1 MGKQPQRK
9 VYERRPRHHLTQYH
23 GMTRT
28 LHRLLRTVEGHARAI
43 TLGMVLV
50 ASIMT
55 TPSSLEAQGE
65 TQATHE
71 RGPWWTLWSTPTP
84 HDRVLVGMITT
95 HLYNLDELPT
105 NNNAIGAIYRGV
117 LGATFIT
124 THGPR
129 GFVAA
134 IERSWF
140 EGTLGPARTMFGFRT
155 GLVYG
160 YDERLFGLAGKTP
173 ILPYGQPVALIR
185 LGPVSLDFTYTWVVV
200 SLTAGISF
208 W

>member
-1 MGKQPQRK
+1 MN
-9 VYERRPRHHLTQYH
+9 
-23 GMTRT
+23 RT
-28 LHRLLRTVEGHARAI
+28 LRGLIRAI
-43 TLGMVLV
+43 HGLTRAATLPMAV
-50 ASIMT
+50 AGALAT
-55 TPSSLEAQGE
+55 GPSPVEAQDG
-65 TQATHE
+65 THE

-84 HDRVLVGMITT
+84 HDRVLAGMITT

-105 NNNAIGAIYRGV
+105 NNNAIGVMYRGV

-129 GFVAA
+129 GLVAA

-140 EGTLGPARTMFGFRT
+140 EGTFGPARTMFGFRT

-160 YDERLFGLAGKTP
+160 YDERLFALAGKTP

-185 LGPVSLDFTYTWVVV
+185 LGPVSMDFTYTWVVV

>member
-1 MGKQPQRK
+1 MGKQPHRK
-9 VYERRPRHHLTQYH
+9 VYERRPPHHLTLSS
-23 GMTRT
+23 GMIRT
-28 LHRLLRTVEGHARAI
+28 LLGLIRTIHGLTRAAPLTLMAVAALAIAPSTIEGQDA
-43 TLGMVLV
+43 
-50 ASIMT
+50 
-55 TPSSLEAQGE
+55 PDP
-65 TQATHE
+65 
-71 RGPWWTLWSTPTP
+71 RGAWWTLWSTPTP

-105 NNNAIGAIYRGV
+105 NNQAIGAMYRGV

-140 EGTLGPARTMFGFRT
+140 EGTLGPARTMFGFRA

-160 YDERLFGLAGKTP
+160 YDERLFALAGKTP
-173 ILPYGQPVALIR
+173 IMPYGQPVALIR
-185 LGPVSLDFTYTWVVV
+185 LGPVSMDFTYTWVVV
-200 SLTAGISF
+200 SLAAGISF